1 MGKEIFN
8 IINDMSEVLSAAQLR
23 KLQDVLVWRLSEE
36 EKQRYD
42 YSNKEYLDMFLA
54 AKKLEGCSERTIM
67 YYRTALNKMFEKLDV
82 PVVKMT
88 TEGLRG
94 YLAQYQDEGH

>member
-36 EKQRYD
+36 EIEIVITD
-42 YSNKEYLDMFLA
+42 LIYS
-54 AKKLEGCSERTIM
+54 
-67 YYRTALNKMFEKLDV
+67 
-82 PVVKMT
+82 
-88 TEGLRG
+88 
-94 YLAQYQDEGH
+94 

>member
-36 EKQRYD
+36 EIHRYD

-54 AKKLEGCSERTIM
+54 VKKLEGCSDRTVI
-67 YYRTALNKMFEKLDV
+67 YYRTALLKMFEK
-82 PVVKMT
+82 
-88 TEGLRG
+88 
-94 YLAQYQDEGH
+94 

>member
-8 IINDMSEVLSAAQLR
+8 IINDMSEVLSAVQLR

-42 YSNKEYLDMFLA
+42 YSNNEYLDMFLA
-54 AKKLEGCSERTIM
+54 AKKLEGCSERT
-67 YYRTALNKMFEKLDV
+67 
-82 PVVKMT
+82 VV
-88 TEGLRG
+88 
-94 YLAQYQDEGH
+94 Y

>member
-42 YSNKEYLDMFLA
+42 YSNKEYLGNL
-54 AKKLEGCSERTIM
+54 
-67 YYRTALNKMFEKLDV
+67 
-82 PVVKMT
+82 
-88 TEGLRG
+88 
-94 YLAQYQDEGH
+94 

>member
-67 YYRTALNKMFEKLDV
+67 YYRMALNKMFENPALITFVNCFWKN
-82 PVVKMT
+82 
-88 TEGLRG
+88 
-94 YLAQYQDEGH
+94 DELYVSI